1 MKKLF
6 ALALILAASLPAFGA
21 GSTLTPDGSRY
32 SVESSPDAPQL
43 LLVRVS
49 GDVRDTIAVP
59 ATDDDAIEAEPHVA
73 YDALTGALY
82 VVWTRRAEGVEEL
95 RLAIR
100 GADGNWSAPQTVAS
114 GAERILGTQVV
125 VSHGAD
131 EDEGNA
137 SLVHLAWWKVGQGL
151 AEPWYALV
159 ALERGQEPVTS
170 FASLTDLAALTVDV
184 SATSEPEDTG
194 AAVHPPL
201 AMSRHGQEVEVVF
214 GAVRETA
221 VTSVTIKPRKIGGT
235 ARIFVPVGRK
245 GHKTPRANLIS
256 SSENP
261 LQAIISRNGRIV
273 LYAPGERFSFVVLDK
288 GEWTPVR
295 TLKVDEKMTMDHV
308 LKDLRNT
315 VEELETLTVPQLD
328 R

>member
-1 MKKLF
+1 V
-6 ALALILAASLPAFGA
+6 
-21 GSTLTPDGSRY
+21 T
-32 SVESSPDAPQL
+32 
-43 LLVRVS
+43 
-49 GDVRDTIAVP
+49 
-59 ATDDDAIEAEPHVA
+59 
-73 YDALTGALY
+73 
-82 VVWTRRAEGVEEL
+82 
-95 RLAIR
+95 
-100 GADGNWSAPQTVAS
+100 
-114 GAERILGTQVV
+114 
-125 VSHGAD
+125 HGAD

-137 SLVHLAWWKVGQGL
+137 SLVHLAWWKVGAGL

-159 ALERGQEPVTS
+159 ALERDEEPVTS
-170 FASLTDLAALTVDV
+170 FASLTDLAALTVDI
-184 SATSEPEDTG
+184 STTAEPEDTG
-194 AAVHPPL
+194 AA
-201 AMSRHGQEVEVVF
+201 
-214 GAVRETA
+214 RETA

-273 LYAPGERFSFVVLDK
+273 LYAPGERFSFVVLDN